1 MNDKE
6 IKKIIDDIVWWI
18 PFKNL
23 RNNIRKLLI
32 NNYIVNNKIN
42 ELLNITDNLNNEVD
56 NIKNIN
62 YANSNEL
69 KKDSKSCNSE
79 IVNKYLLGIKGI
91 EIGRASYANYGI
103 DAINIDRIDIR
114 KTNNDNEYFK
124 EQVKFSNIIT
134 KVDLIANGDDLPF
147 KDNTLDFVF
156 TSHVL
161 EHFYDPIKALQ
172 EWYRVVKIGGYV
184 FMIIPHKERT
194 FDKDRERTTLNELIS
209 RHNQKIK
216 TEEQLTDKHHSVWI
230 TEDVLELCKY
240 LNMNVVEYHDMD
252 DYRQDG
258 FIIVIQK

>member
-1 MNDKE
+1 MSKSIVDK
-6 IKKIIDDIVWWI
+6 IAWWI
-18 PFKNL
+18 P
-23 RNNIRKLLI
+23 IRTVRDNFRK
-32 NNYIVNNKIN
+32 KIN
-42 ELLNITDNLNNEVD
+42 DYISELV
-56 NIKNIN
+56 
-62 YANSNEL
+62 SNEL
-69 KKDSKSCNSE
+69 KKYFKSCNSE
-79 IVNKYLLGIKGI
+79 IVNKYLSGLKGV

-114 KTNNDNEYFK
+114 KTNNDNVYFK
-124 EQVKFSNIIT
+124 EQMKLDNTIA
-134 KVDLIANGDDLPF
+134 KVDLIANGDNLPF

-172 EWYRVVKIGGYV
+172 EWYRVIKIGGYV

-194 FDKDRERTTLNELIS
+194 FDKDRERTTLNELIN
-209 RHNQKIK
+209 RHNQIIK

-240 LNMNVVEYHDMD
+240 LNMNVIEYHDMD
-252 DYRQDG
+252 DCRHDG

>member
-1 MNDKE
+1 MPRNIVDK
-6 IKKIIDDIVWWI
+6 IAWWI
-18 PFKNL
+18 PIKS
-23 RNNIRKLLI
+23 IRD
-32 NNYIVNNKIN
+32 NFRNKIN
-42 ELLNITDNLNNEVD
+42 SYISETV
-56 NIKNIN
+56 
-62 YANSNEL
+62 SNEL
-69 KKDSKSCNSE
+69 KKYSKSRNSE
-79 IVNKYLLGIKGI
+79 IVNKYLLGLKGV
-91 EIGRASYANYGI
+91 EIGGSSFANYGI
-103 DAINIDRIDIR
+103 DAINIDRVDII
-114 KTNNDNEYFK
+114 KTDINNFYFK
-124 EQVKFSNIIT
+124 DQIMSHVNYIK
-134 KVDLIANGDDLPF
+134 KVDLISDGYNLPF

-161 EHFYDPIKALQ
+161 EHFYDPIKTLQ
-172 EWYRVVKIGGYV
+172 EWYRVVKSGGYV

-252 DYRQDG
+252 DCRQDG